1 MVGGNGREGDVLAS
15 TGGGRKETGGGPQV
29 YGELMRPIVKYV
41 VILTA
46 VFAGL
51 VVLLLAWSIHADQER
66 FGAAKNDCERGC
78 IQDSGGL
85 DQCRQVC
92 VNHPDRY
99 P

>member
-1 MVGGNGREGDVLAS
+1 
-15 TGGGRKETGGGPQV
+15 
-29 YGELMRPIVKYV
+29 MRPTLKYIV
-41 VILTA
+41 IPTA
-46 VFAGL
+46 VFVGL
-51 VVLLLAWSIHADQER
+51 VILLLAWLFHADQER

-85 DQCRQVC
+85 DQCRLIC

>member
-1 MVGGNGREGDVLAS
+1 M
-15 TGGGRKETGGGPQV
+15 GPF
-29 YGELMRPIVKYV
+29 VKYI

-51 VVLLLAWSIHADQER
+51 VVLVLAWSFYADQER

-78 IQDSGGL
+78 IQNSGGL
-85 DQCRQVC
+85 DQCRQIC
-92 VNHPDRY
+92 VIHPNRY

>member
-1 MVGGNGREGDVLAS
+1 
-15 TGGGRKETGGGPQV
+15 
-29 YGELMRPIVKYV
+29 MRPNVKYV

-51 VVLLLAWSIHADQER
+51 VILLLTWSIDAGQER
-66 FGAAKNDCERGC
+66 FGVAKNDCERGC

-85 DQCRQVC
+85 DQCRQIC
-92 VNHPDRY
+92 VYHPDRY